1 MSGNLQTGRRAPRF
15 RDLAL
20 AALIVSGGGL
30 LVGVG
35 APAWATAAASGPTVK
50 IDNFTFGPAALTVK
64 VGTTV
69 TWVNHDDIPHAV
81 VSDDHTSF
89 KSKVLDTDQ
98 SFAFTFTKAGEYPYF
113 CSLHPHMVGKVV
125 VQN

>member
-1 MSGNLQTGRRAPRF
+1 MITPTPARSRTPTARALASA
-15 RDLAL
+15 LAL
-20 AALIVSGGGL
+20 TV
-30 LVGVG
+30 
-35 APAWATAAASGPTVK
+35 APASLFTAMPASAAAPAAAGPSVK

-69 TWVNHDDIPHAV
+69 TWTNNDDIPHTV
-81 VSDDHTSF
+81 VSNDHTTF

-98 SFAFTFTKAGEYPYF
+98 SFSFTFTKAGEYPYF
-113 CSLHPHMVGKVV
+113 CSLHPHMTGKVI